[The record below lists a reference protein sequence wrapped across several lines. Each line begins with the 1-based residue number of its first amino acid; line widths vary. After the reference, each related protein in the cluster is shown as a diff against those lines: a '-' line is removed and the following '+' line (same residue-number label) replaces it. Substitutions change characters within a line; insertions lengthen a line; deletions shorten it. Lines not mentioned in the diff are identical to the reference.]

1 MSLRKT
7 DYCNTRAH
15 VTLFNMIT
23 TVLRKLCLVAAIL
36 EVLYGGNSVYG
47 SSIYVGGH
55 EAGTYSE
62 GKPSESIY
70 SEGKE
75 AIRFVHARK

>member
-1 MSLRKT
+1 
-7 DYCNTRAH
+7 
-15 VTLFNMIT
+15 MIT
-23 TVLRKLCLVAAIL
+23 TALRKLCLVAAIL

-75 AIRFVHARK
+75 AIRFVHARKWLRGLKSLQIKASPFGF